1 MTMPA
6 IRGAKREDVAA
17 IVALLAAD
25 SLGAQREVPSDPLQ
39 PAYLAAFDAIAADP
53 NNGLWVAVADGV
65 VIGCYQL
72 TFLPGLSRLGS
83 WRAQI
88 EGVRVAASA
97 RGNGIGELMV
107 RHAIA
112 LAQERGCKLMQFTT
126 DKRRT
131 DAHRFYERLGFGAT
145 HEGMKLAL

>member
-6 IRGAKREDVAA
+6 MREAEREDVAA

-25 SLGAQREVPSDPLQ
+25 ALGSQREVPTDPLQ

-53 NNGLWVAVADGV
+53 NNGLWVAVSDGTI
-65 VIGCYQL
+65 IGCYQL
-72 TFLPGLSRLGS
+72 TFLPGFSRLGS

-97 RGNGIGELMV
+97 RGKGVGELMV

-112 LAQERGCKLMQFTT
+112 LAKGRGCKLMQLTT
-126 DKRRT
+126 DKRRI
-131 DAHRFYERLGFGAT
+131 DAHRFYGRLGFGAT
-145 HEGMKLAL
+145 HEGMKLTL